1 MNLENNNNRIIDEK
15 NDNDLL
21 RRHPRSVSF
30 ASTTTERSPSYQQRK
45 TFNRQMHY
53 SSSEE
58 GEVEEIPSDHYV
70 LDDEKHRAKHE
81 DLDRDTNGMF
91 SSESEIYNESNNH
104 LSSLKNEGIFS
115 DEGGHVSDDRPE
127 SRESLLNS
135 EPEHEWPDQE

>member
-1 MNLENNNNRIIDEK
+1 MKK
-15 NDNDLL
+15 NDNDQ

-30 ASTTTERSPSYQQRK
+30 VSTTTERSPSYQQRI
-45 TFNRQMHY
+45 TSNRLMRY

-81 DLDRDTNGMF
+81 DLNRDTNGIF
-91 SSESEIYNESNNH
+91 SSESEIYNESNH
-104 LSSLKNEGIFS
+104 RLSSLKNEGIFS

-135 EPEHEWPDQE
+135 EPEHEWLDQE